1 MFKSSD
7 WKKQT
12 KQEFLADQEERKA
25 RRVELAKLPADQRRI
40 EARSDREQRKQAKKD
55 RKLAIKSMSK
65 EERKL
70 AKKQDKYY
78 RKLETRTR
86 RYIVNGILL
95 ALLAY
100 GVFALAPY
108 KGDIDELMG
117 GINLTTDTPAAKAA
131 LEHGE
136 EVAEMISDEG
146 IVLLKNEGDM
156 LPLQDPK
163 LNVFGFNAL
172 NFRLGGGGS
181 GGSDQ
186 SRSVDFYQGLAN
198 AGIQFNPE
206 LHDFYVSNVGE
217 DGLMQE
223 RSTGVGQVLDMMS
236 GKEFPNEPVIDYLT
250 DNMIQQAKSYSPN
263 ALIVLAS
270 SSVEASDAALGEL
283 KISENE
289 RALIEKVAANFDNVV
304 IVINAGNAL
313 ELGFLDEYPSLK
325 AALWVGTPG
334 SRGANSLGKVL
345 IGEVN
350 PSGRLVDTYAYDAGS
365 NPGSVNFG
373 DYDYTNIKGISFL
386 DYEEGIYIGYRFY
399 ETFYK
404 GDEAGYQK
412 AVQFPFGYGLSYTN
426 FDWEVTQH
434 DFNDEAISLD
444 VKVTNTG
451 DIAGKDVVEVYFSA
465 PYYEGGIEK
474 SAIEL
479 AGYAKTDLLAPGQ
492 SETVTISFPTR
503 DMSSYD
509 MNVEQ
514 AYVLDAGEYQIHVSK
529 DVHTP
534 VETFTYQ
541 VDNAIVYD
549 TDEATGT
556 EITNQ
561 FDYAN
566 GDLTYLSR
574 NDWEGTYPSTADMS
588 FEAPQ
593 EVVDNF
599 NTKPAKVDGV
609 MPTTGADN
617 GIMLKDLKGLAYDDP
632 KWEVYLDQF
641 TIEEMKMLVT
651 NGAYKTLPV
660 ERLGLPATVLLDG
673 PAGINFFFKS
683 NTTASYPTEV
693 VIASTWNDELAYIMG
708 EAVGAEANAYGVQG
722 WYAPGMNVH
731 RTPQGG
737 RNFEFFSEDPLL
749 SGKMSANMVQ
759 GAQSKNILVFMKHF
773 ILNEQEINARSG
785 IAVWASE
792 QAIREIYLRPFE
804 ITTKEGHVTGVMS
817 SFIHVGHKWA
827 GGNPELLNNVLRDEW
842 GFVGVITTD
851 AVLGGWMDL
860 NLAIRNGND
869 LMLAVLASPQERYF
883 DELYKEDPVGV
894 TMGLRERVHNICYAV
909 LEYTDLVK

>member
-7 WKKQT
+7 WKKQV
-12 KQEFLADQEERKA
+12 KKEFLADKEQRKA
-25 RRVELAKLPADQRRI
+25 RREELANLPADQRRA
-40 EARSDREQRKQAKKD
+40 EQRSDREQRKQAKKD
-55 RKLAIKSMSK
+55 RKLVIKAMPK
-65 EERKL
+65 EERKA

-78 RKLETRTR
+78 RKLETRPR
-86 RYIVNGILL
+86 RYIVNGILI
-95 ALLAY
+95 ALLVYA
-100 GVFALAPY
+100 VFAIAPY

-117 GINLTTDTPAAKAA
+117 GINLTTDTAEAKAA
-131 LEHGE
+131 LAHGE

-146 IVLLKNEGDM
+146 IVLLKNEGDL
-156 LPLQDPK
+156 LPLQDLK

-181 GGSDQ
+181 GGSDM

-198 AGIQFNPE
+198 AGIQYNQE
-206 LHDFYVSNVGE
+206 LYDFYVSNVGE
-217 DGLMQE
+217 DGLVQE
-223 RSTGVGQVLDMMS
+223 RSTGVGQVMDMMS

-250 DNMIQQAKSYSPN
+250 DDMIQQAKDYSSN

-270 SSVEASDAALGEL
+270 SSVEASDAALGDL

-289 RALIEKVAANFDNVV
+289 RVLIEKVVANFDNVII
-304 IVINAGNAL
+304 IVNAGNAL

-334 SRGANSLGKVL
+334 TRGANSLGNILAGK
-345 IGEVN
+345 IN

-404 GDEAGYQK
+404 DNEAGYKK
-412 AVQFPFGYGLSYTN
+412 AVQFPFGYGLSYTD

-434 DFNDEAISLD
+434 NFNNEAISLD
-444 VKVTNTG
+444 IKVTNTG
-451 DIAGKDVVEVYFSA
+451 DMAGKDVVEVYFSA
-465 PYYEGGIEK
+465 PYTNGGIEK

-479 AGYAKTDLLAPGQ
+479 ATYAKTSLLAPGQ
-492 SETVTISFPTR
+492 SKTVTISFPTR

-509 MNVEQ
+509 MNVEK

-534 VETFTYQ
+534 VETLTYQ
-541 VDNAIVYD
+541 VDNTIVYD

-556 EITNQ
+556 AITNQ

-574 NDWEGTYPSTADMS
+574 NDWEGTYPSLADMS

-593 EVVDNF
+593 DVVDNF
-599 NTKPAKVDGV
+599 NTKPAKVEGA

-632 KWEVYLDQF
+632 KWEAYLDQF
-641 TIEEMKMLVT
+641 TVEEMKMLVT
-651 NGAYKTLPV
+651 HGAYKTLPV

-683 NTTASYPTEV
+683 NTTAAYPTEV

-708 EAVGAEANAYGVQG
+708 EAVGAEANAYGVNG

-749 SGKMSANMVQ
+749 SGKMSANMVK
-759 GAQSKNILVFMKHF
+759 GAQSKDILVFMKHF

-785 IAVWASE
+785 LAVWTSE

-804 ITTKEGHVTGVMS
+804 ITVKEGHVTGAMS
-817 SFIHVGHKWA
+817 SFIHTGYKWS

-842 GFVGVITTD
+842 GFVGVVSTD

-869 LMLAVLASPQERYF
+869 LMLAVMASPQERYF
-883 DELYKEDPVGV
+883 DELYKEDPVGI
-894 TMGLRERVHNICYAV
+894 TMGLRERVHNICYAI
-909 LEYTDLVK
+909 LEYTDLVP